1 MKTFPRRLIL
11 SVATIALIATALP
24 LPAAAEIRWQRSTS
38 AALERAQQSGRPIL
52 VFVTAQWCHYCEKMK
67 RDTWENP
74 AVCRPVG
81 QHFETVVLDG
91 DRDADIVSQ
100 MNLSGYPATLVY
112 DPAGK
117 LISHQDGY
125 LPPEETLA
133 WLAKLRR
140 PASPFAGR

>member
-1 MKTFPRRLIL
+1 MKIFSRP
-11 SVATIALIATALP
+11 LIAAVAL
-24 LPAAAEIRWQRSTS
+24 LGVTMLAGPARAEIRWQRSTS
-38 AALERAQQSGRPIL
+38 AALEKAQQSGRPIL
-52 VFVTAQWCHYCEKMK
+52 VFVTAQWCHYCQKMK
-67 RDTWENP
+67 RDTWDNP
-74 AVCRPVG
+74 AVCQPVG

-112 DPAGK
+112 DPTGK

-133 WLAKLRR
+133 WLAKIRR
-140 PASPFAGR
+140 